1 MSQGPSPFAY
11 VFPAVLLVAAAL
23 YFAYGAIDRVGLAT
37 QHGEAKVTG
46 KQHTPGS
53 TTYTTEVI
61 GGRTMTRPNRNP
73 DAYIVTLQLAGE
85 ATGGAV
91 SRDLYES
98 LQPGDQVHVSYRRT
112 RVSKR
117 LLVTDVK
124 R

>member
-1 MSQGPSPFAY
+1 MPQGPSPSVY
-11 VFPAVLLVAAAL
+11 IFPAVALTAVLL
-23 YFAYGAIDRVGLAT
+23 YFLYGAVDRVGLDSRQAE
-37 QHGEAKVTG
+37 GRVTG

-61 GGRTMTRPNRNP
+61 GGRTMTRAHQNP
-73 DAYIVTLQLAGE
+73 EAYVVALDVGGE

-91 SRDLYES
+91 TKELYDS
-98 LQPGDQVHVSYRRT
+98 LAPGARVRVRYRRT

-117 LLVTDVK
+117 LLVTSVS